1 MPNLQSSTLYGVTG
15 SLLEFGNFLPLK
27 ALSSHDEK
35 KKHIAKANCIVPQ
48 ECINNRYGPSLRQAS
63 ETVVSFVSKNVSVT
77 GSVETFSVLVRVS
90 FETFLW
96 KQ

>member
-1 MPNLQSSTLYGVTG
+1 MPSLQSSTLYGVTG

-35 KKHIAKANCIVPQ
+35 KHIAKANCIVPQ
-48 ECINNRYGPSLRQAS
+48 ECINNRYGPSLCQAS